1 LSEPPVLIAGS
12 GHLGDRLELLLRPTR
27 SVVRVE
33 PVHPGPL
40 GTFERALERA
50 SIATAASIYI
60 VDDRDAAN
68 FQFVLAALK
77 LRPDIFITMALSN
90 ERLAPHIRQL
100 HPNLVV
106 VNPWE
111 TVASDIVKALKE
123 PAATAAAS
131 AAAFPIVQRRY
142 RTWIRENRVLLWLAA
157 AFLSLIASATAF
169 FHASEGLDWI
179 TAVYFVVTMGTTT
192 GFGDIS
198 LRNSSVSAKI
208 VGMLTMLSA
217 ITFVSIFFSL
227 LIDRIIAQ
235 RTENLLGH
243 RRHVLNGHV
252 VVCGLGRVGYHLVG
266 KLRAEAYP
274 VLVVE
279 KDAGNRFLAA
289 VRELGIPVMIADA
302 TAAGTLADAAVDRAS
317 AVASIVDD
325 DLVNLEVGLNA
336 RAIHPR
342 VRVILRIFDRD
353 TAEELRQRINI
364 HYAISTSAIAARAML
379 ERDAQ
384 RAWRAQ
390 T

>member
-1 LSEPPVLIAGS
+1 LSEPPVLIAGN
-12 GHLGDRLELLLRPTR
+12 GHLGDRLELLLRTTR

-33 PVHPGPL
+33 SVHPGPL
-40 GTFERALERA
+40 GTFERALARA

-68 FQFVLAALK
+68 LQFLLAALK

-90 ERLAPHIRQL
+90 ERLAPHIQQL

-111 TVASDIVKALKE
+111 TVAPDIIKALKE

-131 AAAFPIVQRRY
+131 PAALPILQRPY
-142 RTWIRENRVLLWLAA
+142 RAWIRENRLLLSLAA
-157 AFLSLIASATAF
+157 AFLSLIAGATAF

-179 TAVYFVVTMGTTT
+179 TAVYFVITMGTTT

-198 LRNSSVSAKI
+198 LRNSSVSAKV

-217 ITFVSIFFSL
+217 ITFVSVFFSL
-227 LIDRIIAQ
+227 LIDRIIAR

-243 RRHVLNGHV
+243 RRHALDGHV
-252 VVCGLGRVGYHLVG
+252 VVCGLGRVGYHLVE

-279 KDAGNRFLAA
+279 KDGANRFLPA
-289 VRELGIPVMIADA
+289 VREMGIPVMIADA
-302 TAAGTLADAAVDRAS
+302 TAAGTLVDAAVDRAS

-336 RAIHPR
+336 RALHPR
-342 VRVILRIFDRD
+342 IRVILRIFDRD
-353 TAEELRQRINI
+353 TAEELRRRINI
-364 HYAISTSAIAARAML
+364 HYAISTSTIAARAIL
-379 ERDAQ
+379 ERGAQ
-384 RAWRAQ
+384 R